1 MGIKLTAFMTAYKF
15 KKNDEEKLN
24 MVKEHI
30 KNEYVP
36 YEKKADIA
44 KAIADASYWRKV
56 KDSSGNEYS
65 ELHINSVAR
74 YMLTCISMFDLYTDI
89 ERSKSKGN
97 MLDDFNLLNEN
108 GIFDILVQNLD
119 ERELKE
125 FNMILD
131 MICDDV
137 IANEYE
143 NHAYITKQ
151 VNRFGKLVG
160 DIISPI
166 LSQLDLSRVEELIKQ
181 VDVG

>member
-30 KNEYVP
+30 KNEYIP

-56 KDSSGNEYS
+56 EDSNGNEYS
-65 ELHINSVAR
+65 ELHVDSVAK

-97 MLDDFNLLNEN
+97 MLDDFNILNEN
-108 GIFDILVQNLD
+108 GIFDILIQNMD

-131 MICDDV
+131 MTCDDV
-137 IANEYE
+137 VFNEYE

-151 VNRFGKLVG
+151 INKIGKVVNDVL
-160 DIISPI
+160 SPI
-166 LSQLDLSRVEELIKQ
+166 ISQLDIGKIENIIEQ
-181 VDVG
+181 VNVS